1 MNYKVK
7 SLEKEGMRSK
17 DFFLYSPF
25 HIAGMSLINLGLW
38 LTGASFAQFPSSSV
52 QPAVAITAN
61 STAIT
66 PASYSMVSYLES
78 RDWASD
84 IAKARLT
91 LDSKRLPDVATVRK
105 RLDLAM
111 IELEKF
117 LATSPQHQANWLA
130 FLTWKDLKTELN
142 NELPDQDRII
152 QIEKT
157 FRQNYLGL
165 EMRQFTNVRDVL
177 ALYANA
183 LKFSTDRQK
192 TLEIFSNRLSKL
204 SEQLQ
209 TQDAAQ
215 NFESTREIGQT
226 ISYLMQGNQ
235 ANDLVSAVRGKYARS
250 NARVL
255 VSSEFINKRF
265 TRPVNEANPVNEL
278 ILGTQLYGQSW
289 LQGSVTPQLIDS
301 NKHATLRLNMNGS
314 FSSQNIGYNRSV
326 KLYTQGF
333 GNVAACETVVM
344 TDGGLVPLNDT
355 AADANLSSQIDDIEA
370 KLQIVRKLASKQAAK
385 KKPQADAIAEGRL
398 ENRIR
403 TQFHERLQ
411 QQLTEANQRI
421 QNPDG
426 TVLSRLGLE
435 RPKRRSWSSPQY
447 LALLW
452 TLQEKT
458 QLAAPVSCPLVV
470 DPTGITVQLHESVV
484 TNLLDPVLA
493 GRILRSSE
501 LNTMAVQ
508 FGDTLGKGLTKQKNE
523 EPWAITMANYHP
535 VEIQLDDSLVTFRIR
550 TNKLDRGDQALD
562 QPASIEASYK
572 IVLADGAL
580 QLVRQGEV
588 KIDFS
593 GKQQRGV
600 RAVTLR
606 SFLKS
611 KFEDVFKEQLLDE
624 PIRIT
629 DRLPS
634 DLQGLNLSSVHVDDG
649 WIQAHIR

>member
-1 MNYKVK
+1 M
-7 SLEKEGMRSK
+7 
-17 DFFLYSPF
+17 
-25 HIAGMSLINLGLW
+25 NLGVW
-38 LTGASFAQFPSSSV
+38 LTEASLAQLPSSSV
-52 QPAVAITAN
+52 QPVIY
-61 STAIT
+61 ST
-66 PASYSMVSYLES
+66 VSHLES

-84 IAKARLT
+84 VAKAQLN
-91 LDSKRLPDVATVRK
+91 LDSKRLPDVAMARK
-105 RLDLAM
+105 RLDQNM
-111 IELEKF
+111 MELEAF
-117 LATSPQHQANWLA
+117 LATSPQHQANWLT
-130 FLTWKDLKTELN
+130 FLTWNDLKTELKN
-142 NELPDQDRII
+142 DTPDQDRLV

-165 EMRQFTNVRDVL
+165 ELRHFTNVRDAL
-177 ALYANA
+177 ATYANA
-183 LKFSTDRQK
+183 LKFSTDRPK
-192 TLEIFSNRLSKL
+192 TLEIFSNRLAKL

-209 TQDAAQ
+209 TPNAAQ
-215 NFESTREIGQT
+215 DFESTREIGQT

-235 ANDLVSAVRGKYARS
+235 ANDLVNAVRGKYARS

-255 VSSEFINKRF
+255 VSSEFVNKRF
-265 TRPVNEANPVNEL
+265 SRPVNEANPVNEL

-289 LQGSVTPQLIDS
+289 LQGWVTPQLMVS
-301 NKHATLRLNMNGS
+301 NTHAVLRLNMNGS

-326 KLYTQGF
+326 KLHTQGY
-333 GNVAACETVVM
+333 GNVVACETIAL

-355 AADANLSSQIDDIEA
+355 AADANLSSQIDSIEA

-403 TQFHERLQ
+403 TQFHEKIG

-421 QNPDG
+421 QNPDAS
-426 TVLSRLGLE
+426 VLSRLGLE
-435 RPKRRSWSSPQY
+435 RPKRTSWSSPQY

-452 TLQEKT
+452 KLQEKT
-458 QLAAPVSCPLVV
+458 QLAAPISCPLVV

-501 LNTMAVQ
+501 LDSMAVQ
-508 FGDTLGKGLTKQKNE
+508 FGDTLGKGLAKQKDE

-580 QLVRQGEV
+580 QLERQGEV

-606 SFLKS
+606 SFLKK
-611 KFEDVFKEQLLDE
+611 KFEDVFKQQLLDE

-629 DRLPS
+629 DRLPN
-634 DLQGLNLSSVHVDDG
+634 DLQDLNLSSVQIENG